1 MANGSRY
8 SINTLNLPIE
18 TTWRP
23 CQDSQPTFIFKGN
36 GKSYPEK
43 LLGDIEVENGGGA
56 PRIHSMDENFMT
68 EVKKLGW
75 VLTRL
80 TSIGFSSGFGINP
93 VDWVLPQQPR
103 YFCKDC
109 PRYWTH
115 GGAIRDIPN
124 NGTNRKRGVVTSTS
138 SSHSTKS
145 AALQGFVVPPA
156 LPTASSMGSRDVPAG
171 AGSIT
176 SQFLLSQHSG
186 LLYLALLQKSW
197 STGSPNN
204 PARGGTC
211 SSVGGGTFRL
221 PINETNQSFTGGG
234 FLNQTT
240 FMFTLDGELG
250 AVKRFVGGAPPQ
262 PVPPNPL
269 LQHLSLVGGSCEL
282 GIPFLRPPQ
291 HQLIPSPPP
300 TAWIT
305 QNMTSNSTST
315 NKLIPKARETTV
327 AENVVSINEW
337 PEFDDMDIESDPLQ
351 SYKSP
356 SP

>member
-1 MANGSRY
+1 M
-8 SINTLNLPIE
+8 
-18 TTWRP
+18 
-23 CQDSQPTFIFKGN
+23 
-36 GKSYPEK
+36 
-43 LLGDIEVENGGGA
+43 
-56 PRIHSMDENFMT
+56 
-68 EVKKLGW
+68 
-75 VLTRL
+75 
-80 TSIGFSSGFGINP
+80 
-93 VDWVLPQQPR
+93 
-103 YFCKDC
+103 DC

-115 GGAIRDIPN
+115 GGAIRNIPN
-124 NGTNRKRGVVTSTS
+124 NGTNRKRGRVTSTS

-145 AALQGFVVPPA
+145 AALQGSVVPPT
-156 LPTASSMGSRDVPAG
+156 LPTAGSMGSRDVPPG

-186 LLYLALLQKSW
+186 LLYPALPPKSW
-197 STGSPNN
+197 SMGSPNN

-211 SSVGGGTFRL
+211 SSIGSGTFRL
-221 PINETNQSFTGGG
+221 PINETKQSFTGGG

-240 FMFTLDGELG
+240 FMFTPDGELG

-282 GIPFLRPPQ
+282 GIPFLQPPQ

-305 QNMTSNSTST
+305 QNMASNSTST

-327 AENVVSINEW
+327 AENVISINEW